1 MQKRLFLL
9 LFASLLLLVSTA
21 AAAAAETTGQQN
33 WNVSVGKEQ
42 GATSLDS
49 MFPKVIY
56 IHEGDTVKFTDGAT
70 FTPHTV
76 TFLAG
81 SAPLSPQDPKNL
93 APSAPSGTK
102 WDGTTLINSGLL
114 EPGKDYSITFTK
126 SGAFPYYCILHPLMS
141 GTVVVVPAGAAI
153 PSLVEQTAGVK
164 SDVDDLLAQVDAL
177 NHAHM
182 DLNYVN
188 NMDGSVKYMVEAGM
202 GHRGFSTN
210 TMMPETIFINEGDSI
225 EWLNDNLYE
234 PHFITFN
241 KPDDLSFFGPH
252 GDFNPK
258 FMAPAGGASFDGT
271 GFTNSGMILA
281 QKSYTLTFTK
291 AGTYK
296 YECYLHSGSKM
307 TGTVVV
313 APKDSVKVSLNGAPF
328 VNAGVQLHNN
338 HVYAPIVP
346 LVEALGGTAVWNE
359 EIGAVVVNIGGKF
372 ELPAKLQDA
381 AGVKVVINGHQLIS
395 DPEPLIIDG
404 HSYAPIQD
412 VVSVLG
418 GSYSWDEGAQLF
430 SATLKA
436 GTSHHHM

>member
-1 MQKRLFLL
+1 MPKRLLILL
-9 LFASLLLLVSTA
+9 LTSLLLLALSGA
-21 AAAAAETTGQQN
+21 AVAAETAGTQS

-56 IHEGDTVKFTDGAT
+56 IHEGDTVKFTDGAQ

-81 SAPLSPQDPKNL
+81 ATPLNPQDPKNL
-93 APSAPSGTK
+93 APSAPSGSK
-102 WDGTTLINSGLL
+102 WDGKTLINSGML

-126 SGAFPYYCILHPLMS
+126 SGAFSYYCILHPLMT
-141 GTVVVVPAGAAI
+141 GTVVVVPAGASI
-153 PSLVEQTAGVK
+153 PSLVEQTASVK
-164 SDVDDLLAQVDAL
+164 SDVDDLLAQAEAL
-177 NHAHM
+177 QHAHM
-182 DLNYVN
+182 DLNTMKN
-188 NMDGSVKYMVEAGM
+188 ADGSVMYMVDAGM

-210 TMMPETIFINEGDSI
+210 VMMPETIFINEGDSVK
-225 EWLNDNLYE
+225 WMNDNQYE
-234 PHFITFN
+234 PHFVTFN

-258 FMAPAGGASFDGT
+258 FMAPAGGAKFDGT

-313 APKDSVKVSLNGAPF
+313 APKDSVKVTLNGKPL
-328 VNAGVQLHNN
+328 VDAGVQLYNN
-338 HVYAPIVP
+338 HVYAPMVP
-346 LVEALGGTAVWNE
+346 LAVALGGTAVWNE
-359 EIGAVVVNIGGKF
+359 ELRAVVVGIGGKF
-372 ELPAKLQDA
+372 DLPATLQEVS
-381 AGVKVVINGHQLIS
+381 GVKVVINGHQFIS
-395 DPEPLIIDG
+395 DLAPQIIDG
-404 HSYAPIQD
+404 HSYAPLQD
-412 VVSVLG
+412 VVSLLG
-418 GSYSWDEGAQLF
+418 GSYSWNEATQTF
-430 SATLKA
+430 SITINNV
-436 GTSHHHM
+436 TSHGHM